1 MILPLT
7 NYGLAGRLEVLAT
20 HLSHEKKRNKYYL
33 VYVVISLAAEDTR
46 IPERN
51 TRE

>member
-1 MILPLT
+1 MLLLT
-7 NYGLAGRLEVLAT
+7 NYGLAGRLEALVF

-33 VYVVISLAAEDTR
+33 VYILISLAAGDTR